1 MVGTDDPDPRR
12 PRTLPR
18 LAGTRLSVAA
28 LPDLPVSD
36 SIPAIRDALASARR
50 AVLVAPPGAG
60 KTTIVP
66 LALLDEEWLAGR
78 AIVML
83 EPRRLATR
91 AAARRMAHLLGE
103 EVGQTVG
110 YQTRDE
116 RRIGRDTRLEVVTE
130 GVLTRRLQHDASL
143 PAVGMIVF
151 DEVHER
157 NLPTDLGLALTLD
170 VAANLRPDLRVL
182 AKSATPDT
190 ERLAAVL
197 GGAPVIASTGRQ
209 FDVDIRWVPRG
220 RDTRLEP
227 AMVSVVQRALVEESG
242 DVLAFLPGIGE
253 INRTLTS
260 LRDVVGSSIDVYPL
274 AGALTLAEQDAAL
287 AASPTGRRR
296 VVLTTDIAETSLT
309 VEGVSIV
316 VDSGLARAPR
326 FDVRTGMTRLTTV
339 STSRASAEQRA
350 GRAGRTG
357 PGACYRLWSKLEHG
371 TRQPHRAAEITEVD
385 LAGLALELAAWHA
398 EPDQLRFIDRP
409 PAKAFAAARALLGDL
424 GALDDRGELTDVG
437 RQMLGLPVHPRLAR
451 MIAVSPTPLACVLAA
466 LVDERAVLRGR
477 LDDLPA
483 DIAIRVR
490 VIADTG
496 FHDQADRGAVERLRD
511 RAADIAK
518 RSGIGF
524 GRGELREIDP
534 DDAGATLL
542 LAFPDRLAGRRRAGQ
557 FQLRTGSGAWL
568 PDNDPLATE
577 EFVVAADL
585 DGKRDRARIR
595 LGAAIDAEDVAAVF
609 ADELDET
616 RTLTWVSSR
625 DDLVENVER
634 RLGSIR
640 LGIQSRP
647 PSPGDATV
655 AALVQRVRATQLA
668 VLGWTAASI
677 RLRERVEFLHRT
689 IGEPWPDWSVAT
701 LVRTL
706 DSWLAP
712 YLTGATGRRD
722 LEALDVA
729 TVLRS
734 QLPWSV
740 GGELD
745 RIAPPRL
752 ELPSGRAVPIDY
764 SADTPRASVRVQEMF
779 GVREHPAAGNT
790 PIVLTLL
797 SPADRPIQVT
807 SDLPGFWAG
816 TWNEVRKEMAG
827 RYPKHHWPTDPA
839 TASPKHPG
847 QR

>member
-1 MVGTDDPDPRR
+1 
-12 PRTLPR
+12 
-18 LAGTRLSVAA
+18 VAA
-28 LPDLPVSD
+28 LADLPVYD
-36 SIPAIRDALASARR
+36 SLPAIRDALAAAGR

-66 LALLDEEWLAGR
+66 LELLDEEWLAGR
-78 AIVML
+78 TIVML

-91 AAARRMAHLLGE
+91 AAARRMSHLLGE
-103 EVGQTVG
+103 EVGATVG

-130 GVLTRRLQHDASL
+130 GVLTRRLQNDASL
-143 PAVGMIVF
+143 PGVGLIVF

-182 AKSATPDT
+182 AMSATPDT
-190 ERLAAVL
+190 QRLAAVL

-220 RDTRLEP
+220 REARLEP
-227 AMVSVVQRALVEESG
+227 AMVSAVQRALAEESG

-253 INRTLTS
+253 INRTMSS
-260 LRDVVGSSIDVYPL
+260 LRGVVGPDIDLYPL

-309 VEGVSIV
+309 VDGVRVV

-326 FDVRTGMTRLTTV
+326 FDARTGMTRLTTV
-339 STSRASAEQRA
+339 STSRASADQRA

-371 TRQPHRAAEITEVD
+371 TRPPHRPAEITEVD

-398 EPDQLRFIDRP
+398 EPDQLSFIDAP
-409 PAKAFAAARALLGDL
+409 PSKAFAAARALLGDL
-424 GALDDRGELTDVG
+424 GALDHRGLLTDLG
-437 RQMLGLPVHPRLAR
+437 RQMIGLPVHPRLAR

-466 LVDERAVLRGR
+466 IVDERDVLRGR
-477 LDDLPA
+477 PDDVPA

-490 VIADTG
+490 VIVG
-496 FHDQADRGAVERLRD
+496 SGSHDQADRWAVERLRD

-518 RSGIGF
+518 RSGIAF
-524 GRGELREIDP
+524 DRGAVGTIDI
-534 DDAGATLL
+534 DASGSTLL
-542 LAFPDRLAGRRRAGQ
+542 LAFPDRLAGRRRTGQ

-568 PDNDPLATE
+568 PDTDPLAAE

-595 LGAAIDAEDVAAVF
+595 LGAAIDADDVVSVF

-647 PSPGDATV
+647 PTSGDATV

-668 VLGWTAASI
+668 VLGWSANAI
-677 RLRERVEFLHRT
+677 RLRERVDFLHRT

-706 DSWLAP
+706 DTWLAP
-712 YLTGATGRRD
+712 YLVGATGRRD

-734 QLPWSV
+734 QLPWPA
-740 GGELD
+740 GAELD
-745 RIAPPRL
+745 EITPPRL
-752 ELPSGRAVPIDY
+752 ELPGGRAVPIDY
-764 SADTPRASVRVQEMF
+764 SADAPRASVRVQDLF
-779 GVREHPAAGNT
+779 GVTVHPVAGTT

-797 SPADRPIQVT
+797 SPADRPIQIT

-816 TWNEVRKEMAG
+816 SWNDVRKELAG
-827 RYPKHHWPTDPA
+827 RYPKHRWPADPA
-839 TASPKHPG
+839 TAPPKRLG
-847 QR
+847 DSG

>member
-1 MVGTDDPDPRR
+1 
-12 PRTLPR
+12 
-18 LAGTRLSVAA
+18 VAA
-28 LPDLPVSD
+28 LADLPVYD
-36 SIPAIRDALASARR
+36 SLPAIRDALATAGR

-66 LALLDEEWLAGR
+66 LELLGEEWLAGR
-78 AIVML
+78 TIVML

-91 AAARRMAHLLGE
+91 AAARRMSHLLGE
-103 EVGQTVG
+103 DVGETVG

-116 RRIGRDTRLEVVTE
+116 RRIGRGTRLEVVTE
-130 GVLTRRLQHDASL
+130 GVLTRRLQNDASL
-143 PAVGMIVF
+143 PGVGLIVF

-182 AKSATPDT
+182 AMSATPDT
-190 ERLAAVL
+190 QRLATVL

-220 RDTRLEP
+220 REARLEP
-227 AMVSVVQRALVEESG
+227 AVVSAVQRALVEESG
-242 DVLAFLPGIGE
+242 DVLAFLPGVGE
-253 INRTLTS
+253 INRTLAS
-260 LRDVVGSSIDVYPL
+260 LRDVVGPDVDLYPL

-309 VEGVSIV
+309 VDGVRVV

-326 FDVRTGMTRLTTV
+326 FDTRTGMTRLTTV
-339 STSRASAEQRA
+339 ATSRASADQRA

-371 TRQPHRAAEITEVD
+371 TRPPHRPAEITEVD

-398 EPDQLRFIDRP
+398 EPEQLAFIDRP
-409 PAKAFAAARALLGDL
+409 PPKAFAAARTLLGEL
-424 GALDDRGELTDVG
+424 GALDPRGLLTDLG
-437 RQMLGLPVHPRLAR
+437 RQMIGLPVHPRLAR
-451 MIAVSPTPLACVLAA
+451 MIATSPTPLACVLAA
-466 LVDERAVLRGR
+466 IVDERDVLRGR
-477 LDDLPA
+477 PDDVPA

-490 VIADTG
+490 VIVG
-496 FHDQADRGAVERLRD
+496 SGSHDQADRWAVERLRD

-518 RSGIGF
+518 RSGIAF
-524 GRGELREIDP
+524 DRGTLGAVDV
-534 DDAGATLL
+534 DASGATLL

-568 PDNDPLATE
+568 PDTDPLAAE
-577 EFVVAADL
+577 AFVVAADL

-595 LGAAIDAEDVAAVF
+595 LGAAIDADDVVSVF
-609 ADELDET
+609 ADELDES

-640 LGIQSRP
+640 LGVQSRP
-647 PSPGDATV
+647 PTPGDATV
-655 AALVQRVRATQLA
+655 AALMQRVRATQLA
-668 VLGWTAASI
+668 VLGWTATAI
-677 RLRERVEFLHRT
+677 RLRERVEFLNRT
-689 IGEPWPDWSVAT
+689 VGEPWPDWSVAT

-706 DSWLAP
+706 DAWLAP
-712 YLTGATGRRD
+712 YLAGATGRRD
-722 LEALDVA
+722 LESLDVA
-729 TVLRS
+729 MVLRA
-734 QLPWSV
+734 QLPYPA
-740 GGELD
+740 GAELD
-745 RIAPPRL
+745 RIAPPQL
-752 ELPSGRAVPIDY
+752 ELPGGRLVPIDY
-764 SADTPRASVRVQEMF
+764 SGDAPRASVRVQDLF
-779 GVREHPAAGNT
+779 GVTVHPVAGT
-790 PIVLTLL
+790 SPIVLTLL

-816 TWNEVRKEMAG
+816 SWNDVRKEMAG
-827 RYPKHHWPTDPA
+827 RYPKHHWPADPS
-839 TASPKHPG
+839 TAPPKRLG
-847 QR
+847 DRE